1 MPKIVLR
8 LVCILLWI
16 VVSLYV
22 LISHL
27 RQFEFDL
34 QLFALYIGFVIMDAT
49 VYIGS
54 AVEKDD
60 D

>member
-8 LVCILLWI
+8 LVCLLLWML
-16 VVSLYV
+16 VSLYV
-22 LISHL
+22 IINHL

-34 QLFALYIGFVIMDAT
+34 QLAMLYIGFVIMDAA
-49 VYIGS
+49 VYIGLS
-54 AVEKDD
+54 VEKDD